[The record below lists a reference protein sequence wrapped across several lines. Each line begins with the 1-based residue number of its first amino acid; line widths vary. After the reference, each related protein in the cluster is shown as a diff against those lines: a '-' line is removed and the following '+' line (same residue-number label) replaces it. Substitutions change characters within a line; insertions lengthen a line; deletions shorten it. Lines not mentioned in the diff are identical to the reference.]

1 MDFVKRLTSLVQD
14 PTRYDLA
21 HTAIAEV
28 QLRAIDERFQHN
40 KSRIKLLAKRADDA
54 GIEQINS
61 FEEAARILFPHTA
74 YKSYPE
80 SFLLGSKWEKLSRW
94 LATVGADTIPDL
106 DYADIHDVDDWVAQL
121 EARGVYVSCSSGTTG
136 KSAMLIANAEDMNW
150 CRLEAVAA
158 YSWGSGIV
166 PAKDRRMMG
175 LAPVA
180 SVARN
185 RVTGESYIEALQDP
199 TTEPFTYPVPPITV
213 GSLTKMVVLRK
224 KIAEGSATPN
234 ELADFERTSAERQA
248 SLAKA
253 AEIAVQEMIDSRH
266 QKLHV
271 TGMWASLY
279 DIAKRVRDA
288 GFSASDFNPEN
299 SIYVGGGL
307 KGAALPENY
316 REFVYETFNI
326 APERNYQ
333 NYSMQELQSGMPRC
347 QKGMRYHLP
356 PWVVP
361 LILDK
366 SGDNLLTGQSGEYEG
381 RAAFFDLSL
390 NGRWG
395 GVISGDKVAI
405 DFSPCACGAKSPSI
419 RDNIARFSDIEGDDK
434 IGCAGTVDAYVRG
447 IND

>member
-1 MDFVKRLTSLVQD
+1 MQAL
-14 PTRYDLA
+14 
-21 HTAIAEV
+21 
-28 QLRAIDERFQHN
+28 
-40 KSRIKLLAKRADDA
+40 
-54 GIEQINS
+54 IE
-61 FEEAARILFPHTA
+61 
-74 YKSYPE
+74 
-80 SFLLGSKWEKLSRW
+80 
-94 LATVGADTIPDL
+94 
-106 DYADIHDVDDWVAQL
+106 
-121 EARGVYVSCSSGTTG
+121 
-136 KSAMLIANAEDMNW
+136 
-150 CRLEAVAA
+150 
-158 YSWGSGIV
+158 
-166 PAKDRRMMG
+166 
-175 LAPVA
+175 
-180 SVARN
+180 
-185 RVTGESYIEALQDP
+185 
-199 TTEPFTYPVPPITV
+199 
-213 GSLTKMVVLRK
+213 
-224 KIAEGSATPN
+224 
-234 ELADFERTSAERQA
+234 
-248 SLAKA
+248 
-253 AEIAVQEMIDSRH
+253 SRH

-405 DFSPCACGAKSPSI
+405 DFRPCACGAKSPSI

-447 IND
+447 INE